1 MSKSKIV
8 KQMFGVAAFAMMFGA
23 QPVFAQQAQQADKSG
38 SAASAKGSDA
48 VARKDQKMMREM
60 AQSNLAEIET
70 GKLALSKSQNDDVKK
85 FAQRM
90 IDDHTTAQKELAQ
103 VAQSKGVTLPTQPD
117 AKHQKMAKKLGS
129 LSGDDFDRMY
139 MEQGGVGDHK
149 KTDRL
154 LKSAQ
159 SDAKDPD
166 LKALAGKTE
175 PIVREHL
182 TMAQQLHASAAGTK
196 KSASTSDKRAAG
208 APSTSGGST
217 SGSSTSGSSSS
228 GGSSK

>member
-8 KQMFGVAAFAMMFGA
+8 KQLFGVAAFAMMFGA

-38 SAASAKGSDA
+38 STASAKGSDA

-70 GKLALSKSQNDDVKK
+70 GKLALSKSQNDGVKK

-90 IDDHTTAQKELAQ
+90 IDDHTTAQKELTQ

-117 AKHQKMAKKLGS
+117 AKHQKMAKKLSS
-129 LSGDDFDRMY
+129 LSGDEFDRVY
-139 MEQGGVGDHK
+139 MEQGGVADHK

-166 LKALAGKTE
+166 LKALAGKTQ
-175 PIVREHL
+175 PIVHEHL
-182 TMAQQLHASAAGTK
+182 NMAQQLHASTAGAK
-196 KSASTSDKRAAG
+196 KSASTAS
-208 APSTSGGST
+208 APSTSGGSS
-217 SGSSTSGSSSS
+217 SGNSSS